1 VGSIKKIGILLVMA
15 IIVLLSAFSC
25 SQGVTQEEYDS
36 IMNELTEKADQLMTL
51 EDELSEALKIGVQ
64 YKELEAE
71 LRELNEELEAELVEL
86 KEQNDANLDEL
97 ESKEAQYD
105 ELSTEFEELKI
116 QNESNKEEIATL
128 EAQYEELKNQYDA
141 ITAPLPE
148 VTEVD
153 IEQTLLAL
161 INLERRNHGLDGLQ
175 WGHNLDD
182 YAEANN
188 QNMAISKQHEQPS
201 SFWVPYNQ
209 TFIGAGYETA
219 DEIANAAMTIWKN
232 DSLQY
237 ENNVLTDYAIYG
249 VVRVYISGDIIYI
262 TYLASN
268 FP

>member
-1 VGSIKKIGILLVMA
+1 VCSIKKIGILLVMA

-36 IMNELTEKADQLMTL
+36 IMNELTEKADQLVTL
-51 EDELSEALKIGVQ
+51 EDELSEALKIEVQ
-64 YKELEAE
+64 YENLEAQYGELEAE
-71 LRELNEELEAELVEL
+71 LEEL

-97 ESKEAQYD
+97 ESKEAEYD